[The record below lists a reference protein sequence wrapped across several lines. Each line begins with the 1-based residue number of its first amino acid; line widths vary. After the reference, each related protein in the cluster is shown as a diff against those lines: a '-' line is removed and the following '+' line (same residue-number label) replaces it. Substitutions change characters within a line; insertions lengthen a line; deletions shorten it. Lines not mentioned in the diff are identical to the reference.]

1 MEGFIHAKKL
11 LPVDQCSAKIYINN
25 IPIFSSKPAFFYGI
39 DLSFPVKLL
48 CSKELVGSFLGTLLA
63 CSQVINSLQQN

>member
-1 MEGFIHAKKL
+1 MQKNYYLWINA
-11 LPVDQCSAKIYINN
+11 LPKYIL
-25 IPIFSSKPAFFYGI
+25 IIFLFFSSKPAFFYGI